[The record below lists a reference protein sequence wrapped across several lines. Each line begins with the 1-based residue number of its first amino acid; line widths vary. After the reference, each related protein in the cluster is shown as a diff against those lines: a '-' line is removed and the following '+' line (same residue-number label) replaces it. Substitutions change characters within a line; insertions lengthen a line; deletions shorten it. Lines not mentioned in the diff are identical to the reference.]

1 MLEPQCSPRGRCGPT
16 PGQQDRKSGGVGLRH
31 GMQIEMAYAGPD
43 GSDAITDQPTRLIKR
58 HGAEHARR
66 TILDLDHFALPA
78 ATLARFF
85 VCKERIKPSIPPCL
99 TSAAKVSR

>member
-1 MLEPQCSPRGRCGPT
+1 MLEPQGRPRSCCGPT
-16 PGQQDRKSGGVGLRH
+16 PGQQDRKAGGVGLRH
-31 GMQIEMAYAGPD
+31 GMQIEVAYAGPD
-43 GSDAITDQPTRLIKR
+43 GGDAVTNQLARLFKG

-85 VCKERIKPSIPPCL
+85 VCRERTKPSIPPCL